1 MRTKIAVIVLALMLV
16 SCAPA
21 KTLPTAKSMIT
32 KIVIPT
38 KTYAPT
44 LIPVPTLT
52 VQAIPTFT
60 SVPSV
65 WKIWFRGFSC
75 EGIEMCESGPNQTSR
90 YFSINSDGT
99 DLKPLQISAFPSP
112 ELPDNAPALPDGF
125 ATIPQVSPDK
135 SMLTYSA
142 RDGDYYI
149 LYIVDVSSGEATPLY
164 QTKKIQDHLF
174 WIGTAC
180 WAAGGEKIEFLVHS
194 RIGRD
199 NQPPV
204 LYTIDRDGKNLQAL
218 FNLPGLENAWFG
230 TCSPDEKELVL
241 SIPGNWNVAENG
253 LYLIN
258 RNNGHS
264 RQILSNYFATIVG
277 TPPHDIP

>member
-1 MRTKIAVIVLALMLV
+1 MRSRIAIIILAIMLV
-16 SCAPA
+16 SCKPV
-21 KTLPTAKSMIT
+21 T
-32 KIVIPT
+32 V
-38 KTYAPT
+38 YAPT
-44 LIPVPTLT
+44 QPIATEVVISTKVFAPTHTLIPTLT
-52 VQAIPTFT
+52 QT
-60 SVPSV
+60 PSV
-65 WKIWFRGFSC
+65 WPIWFRGFSC
-75 EGIEMCESGPNQTSR
+75 EGMEICESGPNQTSQ

-112 ELPDNAPALPDGF
+112 ELPDNAPPLPDGF
-125 ATIPQVSPDK
+125 ATVPQVSPDK

-142 RDGDYYI
+142 RDGDHYS
-149 LYIVDVSSGEATPLY
+149 LYIVDISSGEATALY

-180 WAAGGEKIEFLVHS
+180 WTPNGETIQFLVHS

-199 NQPPV
+199 NQAPV
-204 LYTIDRDGKNLQAL
+204 LYTIDRDGNNLQAL

-230 TCSPDEKELVL
+230 TCSPDGKELVL

-258 RNNGHS
+258 RNTGHS
-264 RQILSNYFATIVG
+264 RQILSSYFAHTVR
-277 TPPHDIP
+277 TPHEIP